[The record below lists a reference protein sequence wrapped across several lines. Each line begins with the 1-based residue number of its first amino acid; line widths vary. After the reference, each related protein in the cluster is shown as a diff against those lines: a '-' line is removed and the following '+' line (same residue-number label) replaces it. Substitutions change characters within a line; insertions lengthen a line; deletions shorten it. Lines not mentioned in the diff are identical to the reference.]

1 MITFTKL
8 VIFYFTQVR
17 YIIGAMIIM
26 ILLYCCED
34 EIINNNIQNY
44 GIVINEIN
52 YHSSDSFNPDDW
64 VEIYNNSSETVDL
77 SLWQLKDE
85 NDDHIFTVPLNT
97 MLMPDQYIVFCKD
110 TIKFTELFPNV
121 EFYYGDLGFGLSGA
135 SDQIRL
141 FDSTGTLADTVEYDD
156 DLPWPTI
163 ADGGG
168 PTLELKNPSLDNAD
182 WESWS
187 PSQGNGTPGALNSI
201 FNSDI

>member
-1 MITFTKL
+1 MRR
-8 VIFYFTQVR
+8 IFYLLFC
-17 YIIGAMIIM
+17 IIYFQSVNAQ
-26 ILLYCCED
+26 LF
-34 EIINNNIQNY
+34 
-44 GIVINEIN
+44 INEYSAAN
-52 YHSSDSFNPDDW
+52 YDSYQDNYLEHEDW

-85 NDDHIFTVPLNT
+85 NDDHIFTIPLKT

-110 TIKFTELFPNV
+110 TIKFIELFPNV

-187 PSQGNGTPGALNSI
+187 PSQGNGTPGALNST